1 MNEMKLRGITS
12 ASMLRLGEQARKMNL
27 SRNKYV
33 CRQLEMIAQSPELF
47 AREDKY
53 EKLLNVLMAELKEY
67 QSAITA
73 NTKLMEEVLKKY
85 EEKQ

>member
-1 MNEMKLRGITS
+1 MSEMKLRGITS
-12 ASMLRLGEQARKMNL
+12 VSMLRLGEQAKGMHL

-33 CRQLEMIAQSPELF
+33 CRQLEIMAQSPELF

-53 EKLLNVLMAELKEY
+53 EKLLNMLMAELKEY

-73 NTKLMEEVLKKY
+73 NAKLMEEVLKKY
-85 EEKQ
+85 E